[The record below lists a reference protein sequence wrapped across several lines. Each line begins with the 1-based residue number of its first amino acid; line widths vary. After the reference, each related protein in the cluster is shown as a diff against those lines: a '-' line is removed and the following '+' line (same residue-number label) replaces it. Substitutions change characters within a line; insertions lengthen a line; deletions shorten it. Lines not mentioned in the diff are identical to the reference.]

1 MNLENLH
8 RQMKI
13 QKLEDITQECVHSW
27 PKSEKYSE
35 FSKMTDIIHW
45 LEKNE
50 ELSPDGKKFM
60 GDLEH
65 SLVKLFATK
74 NKNADISI

>member
-1 MNLENLH
+1 MNLKNLH

-50 ELSPDGKKFM
+50 ELSPDGNKFM

-74 NKNADISI
+74 HNADISI